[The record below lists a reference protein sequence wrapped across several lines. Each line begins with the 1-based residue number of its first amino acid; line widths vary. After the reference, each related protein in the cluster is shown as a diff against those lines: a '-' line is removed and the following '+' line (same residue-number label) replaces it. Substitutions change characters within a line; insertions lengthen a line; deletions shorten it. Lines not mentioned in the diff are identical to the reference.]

1 MTKVQTPSE
10 NHAQFDEICAPID
23 DWETLPT
30 GAGAPGAPGASPS
43 PEHEPDDEE
52 HVASLDRL
60 ILAGLVSPY

>member
-10 NHAQFDEICAPID
+10 EHAHFDAICERID
-23 DWETLPT
+23 DWQTLPT
-30 GAGAPGAPGASPS
+30 GAGAPGAPGAWSGPD
-43 PEHEPDDEE
+43 HEPGTDE